1 MARRARSYSADL
13 TRSGVTGRGLGAGK
27 PWGEMGMPFAQCPCQ
42 TFKTNDWEN
51 DVADEISVLVVDDK
65 PQNLLAMKALLA
77 DSGLR
82 VLTAESGPAALE
94 LLLVHDVMLAL
105 LDVQMPGMDG
115 FTLAELMRGAE
126 RTRHVPIIF
135 LTAGSQEA
143 QRSFKGYEAGAVDFI
158 YKPVDAHVLRSKVAV
173 FADLHR
179 QRLMLAERIVEQER
193 LARVNALMLGALSHD
208 IRSPLSVMMLNAEL
222 LIRQTESPTLQKAGQ
237 RVKAA
242 ATLLGRQ
249 VDHLGSLARRPCELL
264 QVQPVRGDLAT
275 LAAQRLDVESNQ
287 AVMWVPPAFERVG
300 DTTGDFDPEL
310 MAQAIDRLIMQGAT
324 HAGDCGIRIQ
334 VDGAAHR
341 SLTLRISFDRVLEP
355 EAAIHLFGD
364 TEPVS
369 GMSSALVGPGL
380 EEPERVARAHGGS
393 LIGASRARQ
402 GTMFEL
408 LLPRLQ
414 SER

>member
-1 MARRARSYSADL
+1 MTD
-13 TRSGVTGRGLGAGK
+13 
-27 PWGEMGMPFAQCPCQ
+27 Q
-42 TFKTNDWEN
+42 
-51 DVADEISVLVVDDK
+51 ISVLVVDDK

-77 DSGLR
+77 DSGLE

-94 LLLVHDVMLAL
+94 LLLTQDVMLAL

-115 FTLAELMRGAE
+115 FALAELMRGAE

-135 LTAGSQEA
+135 LTAGSQEG

-179 QRLMLAERIVEQER
+179 QRLVLAERIVEQER
-193 LARVNALMLGALSHD
+193 LARVNALMLSALGHD
-208 IRSPLSVMMLNAEL
+208 IRSPLSVVMLNAEL
-222 LIRQTESPTLQKAGQ
+222 LLRQTESPSLQKAGQ
-237 RVKAA
+237 RIKAA

-264 QVQPVRGDLAT
+264 QVQAVRGDLAT
-275 LAAQRLDVESNQ
+275 LAAQRLDVDSNQ
-287 AVMWVPPAFERVG
+287 TVLWSPPVFERVG

-310 MAQAIDRLIMQGAT
+310 MAQAVDQLLMQAAT
-324 HAGDCGIRIQ
+324 HAGDGPIRIH
-334 VDGAAHR
+334 VDGGAHR
-341 SLTLRISFDRVLEP
+341 SLMLRISFDAVLDP
-355 EAAIHLFGD
+355 EAAIHLFGGS
-364 TEPVS
+364 EPVS
-369 GMSSALVGPGL
+369 GMSSAQVGPGL
-380 EEPERVARAHGGS
+380 QEPERVARAHGGS
-393 LIGASRARQ
+393 LIGSSRARQ

>member
-1 MARRARSYSADL
+1 MGTLVAPCACL
-13 TRSGVTGRGLGAGK
+13 TLK
-27 PWGEMGMPFAQCPCQ
+27 INE
-42 TFKTNDWEN
+42 WEN
-51 DVADEISVLVVDDK
+51 DVAEEISVLVVDDK

-77 DSGLR
+77 DSGLQ
-82 VLTAESGPAALE
+82 VLTADSGPAALE

-115 FTLAELMRGAE
+115 FTLAELMRGSE

-158 YKPVDAHVLRSKVAV
+158 YKPVDAHVLRSKISV

-179 QRLMLAERIVEQER
+179 QRLLLAERIIEQER
-193 LARVNALMLGALSHD
+193 LARVNALMLSALSHD

-222 LIRQTESPTLQKAGQ
+222 LIRQNESPALQKAGQ

-264 QVQPVRGDLAT
+264 QVQPRRGDLAA
-275 LAAQRLDVESNQ
+275 LAAQRLDIESNQ
-287 AVMWVPPAFERVG
+287 SVLWAPPVFDRVG
-300 DTTGDFDPEL
+300 DTTGDFDTEL
-310 MAQAIDRLIMQGAT
+310 MAQAIDQLLMQAAT
-324 HAGDCGIRIQ
+324 HAGDSAIRFQ
-334 VDGAAHR
+334 VDGSAHR
-341 SLTLRISFDRVLEP
+341 SLMLRVSFDNVLEP
-355 EAAIHLFGD
+355 EASIHLFGGD
-364 TEPVS
+364 EPVS
-369 GMSSALVGPGL
+369 GMSSAQVGPGL
-380 EEPERVARAHGGS
+380 QEPERVARAHGGS
-393 LIGASRARQ
+393 LIGVSRARQ

-408 LLPRLQ
+408 LLPRMQ

>member
-1 MARRARSYSADL
+1 MA
-13 TRSGVTGRGLGAGK
+13 
-27 PWGEMGMPFAQCPCQ
+27 E
-42 TFKTNDWEN
+42 
-51 DVADEISVLVVDDK
+51 EISVLVVDDK

-82 VLTAESGPAALE
+82 VLTAESGAAALE
-94 LLLVHDVMLAL
+94 MLLVNDVMLAL

-115 FTLAELMRGAE
+115 FTLAEFMRGAE

-158 YKPVDAHVLRSKVAV
+158 YKPVDAHILRSKVAV

-179 QRLMLAERIVEQER
+179 QRLMLAERIIEQER
-193 LARVNALMLGALSHD
+193 LARVNALMLSALSHD

-222 LIRQTESPTLQKAGQ
+222 MIRQTDSPSLQKAGQ

-287 AVMWVPPAFERVG
+287 AVLWSPPVFERVG
-300 DTTGDFDPEL
+300 DTVGDFDPEL
-310 MAQAIDRLIMQGAT
+310 MAQALDQLLMQAAT
-324 HAGDCGIRIQ
+324 HAGDSPIRIQ
-334 VDGAAHR
+334 VDGGAQR
-341 SLTLRISFDRVLEP
+341 SLTLRVSFDTVLEA
-355 EAAIHLFGD
+355 EASIHLFGGN
-364 TEPVS
+364 EPVS
-369 GMSSALVGPGL
+369 GMSSAPVGPGL
-380 EEPERVARAHGGS
+380 QEPERVARAHGGS
-393 LIGASRARQ
+393 LIGGSRARQ

>member
-1 MARRARSYSADL
+1 MSWARPLPVAAVIDD
-13 TRSGVTGRGLGAGK
+13 
-27 PWGEMGMPFAQCPCQ
+27 
-42 TFKTNDWEN
+42 KTNDWES
-51 DVADEISVLVVDDK
+51 DVTQAMSVLVVDDK

-77 DSGLR
+77 DSGLQ
-82 VLTAESGPAALE
+82 VLTAESGAQALE

-135 LTAGSQEA
+135 LTAGSQETL
-143 QRSFKGYEAGAVDFI
+143 RSFKGYEAGAVDFI

-179 QRLMLAERIVEQER
+179 QRLLLAERIVEQER
-193 LARVNALMLGALSHD
+193 LARVNALMLSALSHD

-222 LIRQTESPTLQKAGQ
+222 LLRQTESPSLQKAGQ

-264 QVQPVRGDLAT
+264 QVRAVSGDLAT
-275 LAAQRLDVESNQ
+275 LAAQRLDIESNQ
-287 AVMWVPPAFERVG
+287 TVLWSPPAFERIG
-300 DTTGDFDPEL
+300 DTRGDFDPEL
-310 MAQAIDRLIMQGAT
+310 MAQAVDQLLMQAAT
-324 HAGDCGIRIQ
+324 HAGDSTLRIQ
-334 VDGAAHR
+334 VDGGAQR
-341 SLTLRISFDRVLEP
+341 SLALRISFDNVLDT
-355 EAAIHLFGD
+355 EASLHLFGGG
-364 TEPVS
+364 EPVS
-369 GMSSALVGPGL
+369 GMSAAQVGPGL
-380 EEPERVARAHGGS
+380 QEPERVARAHGGS

-402 GTMFEL
+402 GTLFEL